1 MPQPSINS
9 IQATLERALPALSA
23 RLGGRRLPFLVFL
36 GLVVLIAW
44 LAARLS
50 WQFAAPAPVP
60 GSGTST
66 AATSAGDNAHARNN
80 LASRIT
86 AAHLFGTATAPS
98 ANEAAANAPKTSLD
112 LTLLGVAVG
121 SHGAPSQAII
131 ANGSNNDQHTYSI
144 GAALPGGAVVHDIF
158 ADRVVI
164 AHDGRLES
172 LPLPQS
178 GTSILAANMHF
189 GNGQGLN
196 MPSGQGDRQ
205 ATFSVSPQLRQQIE
219 QHPQT
224 LMQYLN
230 PRPYRANGKL
240 VGYKLYPG
248 KKPQFFRQSGLQ
260 PGDMVTRINGIS
272 LDNEGSAMKAMAQLR
287 QAHGTV
293 RLEVERHGQPVH
305 ITLHIPGG

>member
-50 WQFAAPAPVP
+50 WQFAAPPAMP
-60 GSGTST
+60 GPGTSAVT
-66 AATSAGDNAHARNN
+66 TSAGSGSRTQDN
-80 LASRIT
+80 LVSRIT
-86 AAHLFGTATAPS
+86 SAHLFGTASAPS

-112 LTLLGVAVG
+112 LTLLGVAAGEQGV
-121 SHGAPSQAII
+121 PSQAII
-131 ANGSNNDQHTYSI
+131 ANGSNKEQHTYSI
-144 GAALPGGAVVHDIF
+144 GASLPGGAVVHGIY

-172 LPLPQS
+172 LPLPQP

-196 MPSGQGDRQ
+196 MPDGQGGHQ
-205 ATFSVSPQLRQQIE
+205 ATLSVSPHLRQQIE

-248 KKPQFFRQSGLQ
+248 KNPQFFKQSGLQ
-260 PGDMVTRINGIS
+260 PGDVVTRINGIS
-272 LDNEGSAMKAMAQLR
+272 LDDEGSTMKAMAQLR

-293 RLEVERHGQPVH
+293 QLEVERHDKPVH